1 MIYDFTKV
9 NDRVKSISHY
19 CFSEL
24 YNRMMKEKKRCL
36 GGAISKPLTTL
47 KSANMDIL

>member
-1 MIYDFTKV
+1 MSRQLIYDFTKV

-24 YNRMMKEKKRCL
+24 YNRMMKKKRCL
-36 GGAISKPLTTL
+36 GGVA
-47 KSANMDIL
+47 